1 MTRYDIINRFIAD
14 RNYQRYLEIGAKK
27 GECLTKVNAPIR
39 IAVDPDPRSVAS
51 YIMTSDAFFDMAKIC
66 PSMEHEFCPDIV
78 FIDGLHEHNQV
89 DRDIRNALGI
99 LSPDGV
105 IILHD
110 CLPTSEKMQ
119 EYHTE
124 SQDALW
130 TGDVWKAFVKARAEL
145 PYELYTIDTDFGCGI
160 IDTTIRKRSDTSAL
174 PTDMEQMTYEQFV
187 NNPHWMNKKEDIID
201 VRTTRKQ
208 HARNRK
214 S

>member
-1 MTRYDIINRFIAD
+1 MNRYDIINQFISD
-14 RNYQRYLEIGAKK
+14 RGYQRYLEIGTKR
-27 GECLTKVNAPIR
+27 GDCLTRVAAAVR
-39 IAVDPDPRSVAS
+39 ISVDPDPRSVAS
-51 YIMTSDAFFDMAKIC
+51 YVMTSDEFFEKTKWV
-66 PSMEHEFCPDIV
+66 PSMENEFTPDII

-89 DRDIRNALGI
+89 WRDINNSLSI
-99 LSPDGV
+99 LSPGGV

-145 PYELYTIDTDFGCGI
+145 PYELYTIDADFGCGI
-160 IDTTIRKRSDTSAL
+160 IDTRVKKRSATASL
-174 PTDMEQMTYEQFV
+174 PTDMEQMTFEQFV
-187 NNPHWMNKKEDIID
+187 SHPNWMNRKERISY
-201 VRTTRKQ
+201 VRT
-208 HARNRK
+208 NRHN

>member
-1 MTRYDIINRFIAD
+1 MNRYDIINQFISD
-14 RNYQRYLEIGAKK
+14 RGYQRYLEIGTKH
-27 GECLTKVNAPIR
+27 GDCLTRVNAPVR
-39 IAVDPDPRSVAS
+39 ISVDPDPRSVAS
-51 YIMTSDAFFDMAKIC
+51 FVMTSDEFFDMTKIY
-66 PSMEHEFCPDIV
+66 PSMEHELFPDII

-89 DRDIRNALGI
+89 WRDINNSLSI
-99 LSPDGV
+99 LTPGGV

-160 IDTTIRKRSDTSAL
+160 IDTRVKKRSATASL
-174 PTDMEQMTYEQFV
+174 PTDMERMTYEQYASHP
-187 NNPHWMNKKEDIID
+187 NWMNRTEGISY
-201 VRTTRKQ
+201 VRT
-208 HARNRK
+208 NRH
-214 S
+214 SS